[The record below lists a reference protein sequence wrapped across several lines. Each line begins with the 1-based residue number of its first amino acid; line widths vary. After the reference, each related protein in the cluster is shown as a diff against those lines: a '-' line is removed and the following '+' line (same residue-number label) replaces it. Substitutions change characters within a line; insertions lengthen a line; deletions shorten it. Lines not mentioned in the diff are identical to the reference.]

1 MWIYSNMA
9 KSKTRLLKLYAIYFI
24 LLAFLHLSRKRKKRA
39 VGELHGAQL
48 CMHYTEKT
56 KERLSRARCV
66 SLQGKN
72 TQSAKKQ
79 QYPAASKRQTAGR

>member
-9 KSKTRLLKLYAIYFI
+9 KSKTRLLTLYTTGLFT
-24 LLAFLHLSRKRKKRA
+24 LVKEEKKRA

>member
-1 MWIYSNMA
+1 MA
-9 KSKTRLLKLYAIYFI
+9 KSKTRLLTLYTTGLFT
-24 LLAFLHLSRKRKKRA
+24 LVKEEKKRA